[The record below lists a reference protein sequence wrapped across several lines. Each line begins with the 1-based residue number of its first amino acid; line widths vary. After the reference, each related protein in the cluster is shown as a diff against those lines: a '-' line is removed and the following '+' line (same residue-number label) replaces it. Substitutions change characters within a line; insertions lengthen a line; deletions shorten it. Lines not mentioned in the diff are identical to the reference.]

1 MRVAPGS
8 LVLCAAVLTLV
19 ALVTPAQA
27 EAQGA
32 PPNVLVVV
40 TDDQPALNTL
50 WVMKKTEAALAQ
62 KGTRYLNAFSVTPL
76 CCPSRATI
84 FTGRYAHNTGVISQD
99 PAPLDLTTLLPRL
112 LQEAGYQTAM
122 TGKFLNRWPV
132 GTQPPYFD
140 RWAQICLC
148 VEDPNPLLFNVDGV
162 MTQTGRYSTNQIG
175 NFAVKFLKQFEQD
188 DARPWFLYVAPT
200 APHWPWVPT
209 PRYAGRKFPR
219 WAGNP
224 AVLEKDLSDKPSF
237 LNPGRYGLKGGQ
249 KVRNR
254 QLRELLSVDDMVG
267 RLTTLLTTLR
277 EASNTLVIYT
287 SDNGYTWADH
297 GIGGD
302 GGTAGQKRLPYTASA
317 KVPLLVRWPGHVAG
331 GVSSLRLTGTV
342 DIAPTILEAAGIP
355 PDPAKPPPDGRSLLQ
370 PDGRDRIL
378 LEYWREVN
386 IPTWAS
392 IRTRTYQYTEWY
404 EDDDVTPMFTEYYD
418 LVRDP
423 WQLVNL
429 AVDPNGAN
437 NLNLPA
443 LAAQLAADRACEGIG
458 PPAAC
463 P

>member
-1 MRVAPGS
+1 MPAARGS
-8 LVLCAAVLTLV
+8 LVLCAALALA
-19 ALVTPAQA
+19 ALVVPAHA

-40 TDDQPALNTL
+40 TDDQPAMNTL
-50 WVMKKTEAALAQ
+50 WVMKKTAAVLG
-62 KGTRYLNAFSVTPL
+62 KGGTRYLNAFSVTPL

-99 PAPLDLTTLLPRL
+99 PAPLDLTTLFPRL
-112 LQEAGYQTAM
+112 LREAGYQTAL
-122 TGKFLNRWPV
+122 TGKFLNRWPI
-132 GTQPPYFD
+132 GTPPPYFD
-140 RWAQICLC
+140 HWATICLC
-148 VEDPNPLLFNVDGV
+148 IEDPNPLLFNVDGT
-162 MTQTGRYSTNQIG
+162 MRQTGQYSTNQIS
-175 NFAVKFLKQFEQD
+175 NFSAGFLKQFEQD
-188 DARPWFLYVAPT
+188 DSRPWFLYVAPT

-209 PRYAGRKFPR
+209 PRYVDRKFPK

-224 AVLEKDLSDKPSF
+224 GILETDLSDKPPF
-237 LNPGRYGLKGGQ
+237 LNPGRYGLNASR

-267 RLTTLLTTLR
+267 RLTNLLTTLR

-302 GGTAGQKRLPYTASA
+302 GGTAGQKRLPYTASV
-317 KVPLLVRWPGHVAG
+317 KVPLLVRWPGQVPK
-331 GVSSLRLTGTV
+331 GVLDNGFVGTV
-342 DIAPTILEAAGIP
+342 DIAPTILDAAGIA
-355 PDPAKPPPDGRSLLQ
+355 PDPANPPLDGRSLLQ
-370 PDGRDRIL
+370 PTGRDRIL

-392 IRTRTYQYTEWY
+392 VRTAAYQYTEWY
-404 EDDDVTPMFTEYYD
+404 EDDGVTPMFREYYD
-418 LVRDP
+418 LVQDP

-429 AVDPNGAN
+429 LADPDNAN
-437 NLNLPA
+437 DLNLPA
-443 LAAQLAADRACEGIG
+443 LEAQLAADRECEGTG
-458 PPAAC
+458 PPLAC